1 MKKRTIWILGILM
14 SLCFLGLLFLQVNY
28 MEEIAKM
35 RNEQF
40 DESVKRALYQASRNL
55 ERDETLKYL
64 EEDLGLP
71 NDVKTGNSTK
81 NRFFS
86 GSSVDI
92 SEFSSDFNIDLMNGH
107 FPQYSN
113 SSSRLGTG
121 NYNIFSK
128 ENRRLRES
136 LKERYRH
143 QRDLLDEVI
152 ISILSTASNH
162 DLRSRINFR
171 NLDSYLKAELLNNG
185 IDLPYHFK
193 VTDRNSNEIYRCPDY
208 DDTGSEE
215 SYMQVLYP
223 NDPPARFCYVKIH
236 FPMKRNYIIR
246 SLPFMTPALIFTGIL
261 LILFLFIMFTIFRQ
275 KKLSE
280 MKNDF
285 INNMTH
291 EFKTPISS
299 ISLAAQ
305 MLQDPDVAKSPSM
318 LKHATTVINDETKRL
333 RFQVEKVLQMS
344 MFERRAATLHMKE
357 IEANALI
364 ESVVHTFRLKVEQYG
379 GSIETQTNAQN
390 DIIYVDEM
398 HFTNVI
404 FNLLDNAVKYR
415 KPDTPLHL
423 RIATFNDS
431 TRLHITISDNG
442 IGIKKEDCK
451 KIFEK
456 FYRVHTGNRHD
467 VKGFGLGL
475 AYVKKMI
482 EELKGNIRVDSELG
496 EGTTFTIT
504 MPLLTESGTK

>member
-1 MKKRTIWILGILM
+1 MKKRTIWILGTLM
-14 SLCFLGLLFLQVNY
+14 SFCFLGLLFLQINY
-28 MEEIAKM
+28 MEEVAKM

-55 ERDETLKYL
+55 ERDETLEYL
-64 EEDLGLP
+64 EEDLNLP
-71 NDVKTGNSTK
+71 DEVKNSTAA
-81 NRFFS
+81 NSPFFS
-86 GSSVDI
+86 GSVDL
-92 SEFSSDFNIDLMNGH
+92 SDFSSDFNLDLMNGH
-107 FPQYSN
+107 FPQYR
-113 SSSRLGTG
+113 SSSNWSTG
-121 NYNIFSK
+121 RGGIFSK
-128 ENRRLRES
+128 SNRRLRET

-143 QRDLLDEVI
+143 QRDVLDEVI
-152 ISILSTASNH
+152 ISILSTASSR
-162 DLRSRINFR
+162 DLRTRVNFR
-171 NLDSYLKAELLNNG
+171 NLDGYLKSELLNNG

-193 VTDRNSNEIYRCPDY
+193 VTDRNGHEVYRCPDY
-208 DDTGSEE
+208 DEAGSED

-223 NDPPARFCYVKIH
+223 NDPPARLSYVTVH
-236 FPMKRNYIIR
+236 FPMRRDYIVS
-246 SLPFMTPALIFTGIL
+246 SLTVMTPALIFTVIL
-261 LILFLFIMFTIFRQ
+261 LILFLFIMFSIFRQ

-305 MLQDPDVAKSPSM
+305 MLQDPDVAKSPAM
-318 LKHATTVINDETKRL
+318 LKHATSVINDETKRL

-344 MFERRAATLHMKE
+344 MFERRGAATLHMKE
-357 IEANALI
+357 LSANGLI

-379 GSIETQTNAQN
+379 GSIETQTEAED

-423 RIATFNDS
+423 HIATRNDA
-431 TRLHITISDNG
+431 TRLYITIRDNG

-451 KIFEK
+451 KVFEK

-482 EELKGNIRVDSELG
+482 AEHKGSIRVDSELG
-496 EGTTFTIT
+496 EGSTFTIT
-504 MPLLTESGTK
+504 LPLLGEDDGK

>member
-14 SLCFLGLLFLQVNY
+14 SFCFLGLLLLQVNY

-40 DESVKRALYQASRNL
+40 DESVKRALYQTSRNL

-64 EEDLGLP
+64 EEDLNLP
-71 NDVKTGNSTK
+71 NSVKTGNSTANK
-81 NRFFS
+81 QFFS
-86 GSSVDI
+86 DSSVDMPD
-92 SEFSSDFNIDLMNGH
+92 FSSDFNIDLMNGH
-107 FPQYSN
+107 FPQYRNSPTLSN
-113 SSSRLGTG
+113 GDH
-121 NYNIFSK
+121 NVFSK
-128 ENRRLRES
+128 TNRRLREA

-143 QRDLLDEVI
+143 QRNLLDEVI
-152 ISILSTASNH
+152 ISILSTSSNH

-193 VTDRNSNEIYRCPDY
+193 VTDRNSKEIYRCPDY
-208 DDTGSEE
+208 DETGSEE

-223 NDPPARFCYVKIH
+223 NDPPARFSYVKIH
-236 FPMKRNYIIR
+236 FPMRRSYIIR

-305 MLQDPDVAKSPSM
+305 MLQDPDVAKSPAM

-357 IEANALI
+357 IAANELI
-364 ESVVHTFRLKVEQYG
+364 ENVVHTFRLKIEQYG
-379 GSIETQTNAQN
+379 GSIETQSDAAN

-423 RIATFNDS
+423 RIATSNDS
-431 TRLHITISDNG
+431 TRLYIKISDNG

-504 MPLLTESGTK
+504 MPLLTESEAQ